1 MADIK
6 LPALKTTKEP
16 EQAPWPRNKNK
27 KTIMLMSDDC
37 RMTSGVGVMSLEIIR
52 QTCHKYNWVQ
62 IGGAIKHPEEGQV
75 FDCSDDLSEY
85 TGVKDASLLIYPTSG
100 YGNDEMVRHLM
111 VNHNVAA
118 IMIYTDP
125 RFWKWLFD
133 MSHEIRSQIPIFYYN
148 IWDDLPFPMWNEPF
162 YESVDL
168 TLNITKQTWNIV
180 RNVRTH
186 VPVKDWECTLT
197 PHGINEDVFFP
208 ITKGHEKW
216 DEFAKFN
223 DTNLMNKNTNFVVLW
238 NNRNIRRKLPGDVIL
253 AMKHFSDQLE
263 PEDRKNLLL
272 IMKTTPV
279 DNNGTDLIAV
289 LKQMAPELN
298 VLFFAERNSEEEMNY
313 IYNMSDVCINIASN
327 EGFGLGTA
335 EAMMAGLPIVVNVT
349 GGLQDQCGFT
359 KEDGSLLVKE
369 DYTKEWGSNHDGRY
383 KDHGNWVKPVWP
395 VSLSLQGS
403 PPTPYIFDD
412 RPDWKEVGD
421 KLKEWYDTPDEER
434 TQAGLDG
441 RDYCLLPETMMSAK
455 NMGKAFID
463 NMERCW
469 DNWKPIK
476 QFEVYEV

>member
-6 LPALKTTKEP
+6 LPTLKTTKEP
-16 EQAPWPRNKNK
+16 EPKPFPINDKK
-27 KTIMLMSDDC
+27 KTILLLSDDC

-62 IGGAIKHPEEGQV
+62 VGGAIKHPEEGKT
-75 FDCSDDLSEY
+75 FDVSADLQKY
-85 TGVKDASLLIYPTSG
+85 TGVEDAGLLIYPISG
-100 YGNDEMVRHLM
+100 YGNDEIVRQLLTH
-111 VNHNVAA
+111 HKIDA

-148 IWDDLPFPMWNEPF
+148 IWDDLPYPMWNEPF

-168 TLNITKQTWNIV
+168 TLNITKQTYNIV
-180 RNVRTH
+180 KNVRKN
-186 VPVKDWECTLT
+186 VPVKDWECTLA
-197 PHGINEDVFFP
+197 PHGINEDVFYP
-208 ITKGHEKW
+208 ITKDSK
-216 DEFAKFN
+216 DYKNFLEFKDKNIF
-223 DTNLMNKNTNFVVLW
+223 NKNTDFVVLW

-253 AMKHFSDQLE
+253 AMKHFVDQLSKE
-263 PEDRKNLLL
+263 QADNTLL
-272 IMKTTPV
+272 IMKTTPI
-279 DNNGTDLIAV
+279 DNNGTDLVEVI
-289 LKQMAPELN
+289 KNCAPNLN
-298 VLFFAERNSEEEMNY
+298 VLFFSQRNSEEEMNY
-313 IYNMSDVCINIASN
+313 IYNMSDMCINIASN

-335 EAMMAGLPIVVNVT
+335 EALMAGTPVVVNVT

-359 KEDGSLLVKE
+359 KEDGSFLMKE

-383 KDHGNWVKPVWP
+383 KEHGEWVKPIWP

-412 RPDWKEVGD
+412 RPDWREAGD
-421 KLKEWYDTPDEER
+421 KIKEWYDTPKEER
-434 TQAGLDG
+434 VQAGLKG
-441 RDYCLLPETMMSAK
+441 REYCLLPETMMSAK

-463 NMERCW
+463 GMEGCW

-476 QFEVYEV
+476 QFQVYEV